1 MSEAVVVRYRVK
13 AEAVEQNVELVR
25 AVYDEL
31 AEKRPS
37 GLQYSTYRVDE
48 QTFVH
53 VAVHEG
59 PQNPLDD
66 VAAFHAFTADISE
79 RCEEPPQVSRGDIVG
94 RYPSG

>member
-13 AEAVEQNVELVR
+13 AEALERNLELVR

-31 AEKRPS
+31 AETRPS

-48 QTFVH
+48 RSFVH
-53 VAVHEG
+53 VAVLDG

-66 VAAFHAFTADISE
+66 AAAFHAFTAEISE
-79 RCEEPPQVSRGDIVG
+79 RCEEGPMVSRGEVVG
-94 RYPSG
+94 RYPRA